1 MTTLIP
7 MKLGYGSPA
16 DVENYLTDP
25 AWVLEQKMD
34 GARALAHWNAETGQL
49 HWTSGTGGLF
59 KFAAGRK
66 VLPQIEAELIGL
78 LQDAEV
84 WTAILDGEVMPE
96 SGEFRIFDLV
106 QLSHTEAGVTE
117 LAMTHGYG
125 ARRAVLSS
133 MIPANGARISLVLS
147 TTGEI
152 AKRALWE
159 AIVAAGVEGA
169 VAKRLDAVY
178 VPGTRS
184 PSMVKMKI
192 TKDADVIVTS
202 WERPDRT
209 HGSATFAV
217 YEDGA
222 LKEIGACS
230 LIGKPNVE
238 VGDVIEVEY
247 LYVGAGDRLIQ
258 PRMKRRRTDKLAVD
272 CTTEQLP
279 SYSKASI

>member
-1 MTTLIP
+1 MST
-7 MKLGYGSPA
+7 PA
-16 DVENYLTDP
+16 LRVWLTRYRQQQQLAQLQSLTAAAVAEGERVKALRAASAAVEIAHKHDVPE
-25 AWVLEQKMD
+25 
-34 GARALAHWNAETGQL
+34 ETPPI
-49 HWTSGTGGLF
+49 
-59 KFAAGRK
+59 A
-66 VLPQIEAELIGL
+66 AELIGL

-258 PRMKRRRTDKLAVD
+258 PRMKRRRTDKLAID